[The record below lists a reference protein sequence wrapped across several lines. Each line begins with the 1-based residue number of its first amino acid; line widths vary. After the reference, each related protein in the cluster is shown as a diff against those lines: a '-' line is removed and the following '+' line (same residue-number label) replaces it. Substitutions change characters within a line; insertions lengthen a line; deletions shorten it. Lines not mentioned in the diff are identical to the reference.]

1 MKKTL
6 LEIVQE
12 ILTSMDGDE
21 VNSISDTTESLAVA
35 NIVQNTYWDIVSQ
48 ASFPKM
54 FSPFELEASGNIN
67 YPNIMYLPDTVL
79 SCAWIRYDESTTDNV
94 EAGLRPL
101 IPVDLQTFIQRM
113 YSLDATDTGV
123 TSYEYTMD
131 NGDTI
136 NIRCQN
142 TAPPSCYATLDDR
155 TIVFDSYDSDVDA
168 TLQADK
174 SLAYGERKP
183 TFTLADSFTPDLPDR
198 QFTILRN
205 EAKAQAFAD
214 LKQMTNAKAEQRAR
228 RGWITSQKTKQKIDN
243 PRRQIDRTPNFAR

>member
-48 ASFPKM
+48 ASFPKL
-54 FSPFELEASGNIN
+54 FSPFELEASGDVGA
-67 YPNIMYLPDTVL
+67 PNIMYLPDTVL
-79 SCAWIRYDESTTDNV
+79 SCAWIRYDESTDENPN
-94 EAGLRPL
+94 AGYRPL
-101 IPVDLQTFIQRM
+101 IPMDLQTFLQRM
-113 YSLDATDTGV
+113 YSLDATDIGV
-123 TSYEYTMD
+123 TSYDFTLQNGATM
-131 NGDTI
+131 

-142 TAPPSCYATLDDR
+142 TAPPSCYTVLDDR
-155 TIVFDSYDSDVDA
+155 TIVFDSFDKSVDT

-174 SLAYGERKP
+174 SLAYGERIP
-183 TFTLADSFTPDLPDR
+183 TFTMSNSFTPDLPDK

-214 LKQMTNAKAEQRAR
+214 LKQTTNAKAEQRAR
-228 RGWITSQKTKQKIDN
+228 RGWITSQKTKQKITN
-243 PRRQIDRTPNFAR
+243 TRTQLDRTPNFAR